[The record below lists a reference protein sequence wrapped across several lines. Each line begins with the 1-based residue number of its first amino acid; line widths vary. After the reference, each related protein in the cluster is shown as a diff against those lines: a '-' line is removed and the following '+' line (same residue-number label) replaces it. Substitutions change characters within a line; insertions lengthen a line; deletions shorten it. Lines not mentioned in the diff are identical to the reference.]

1 MASVREI
8 LKRLASTSDSES
20 GQAPRADA
28 APIDVPSLRQGAG
41 DASTIEAL
49 ASKVEELSEATSLSS
64 QHESSEAMCR
74 DPWHQMHNGTEYSFF
89 FLCGH
94 PRSGTHWMQALLNLH
109 PRINIQGEYHFEML
123 FTGFWQFESRDWH
136 LGAHE
141 PMRSIAKSG
150 IQRIVRECMLSTTHL
165 RPGATVLGDMTP
177 RELFVMLPGAPT
189 IHIVRDPRDVIVSW
203 TFHQLRIENELASRG
218 PWQVPMAAL
227 LEKFKEDPAY
237 FERNPDLL
245 LSVEPWV
252 RHVARNW
259 AERARRDAAA
269 KARITGGI
277 AKGTVHEVRY
287 EEIHADPETER
298 RKMYQFLG
306 LDPDEALPL
315 DANPAAVA
323 GFGGQGA
330 TSFYRSG
337 KSGDWR
343 TYFNDR
349 AKQWF
354 KEEAGERLIEVGYE
368 QDGGW

>member
-1 MASVREI
+1 MASVRGI
-8 LKRLASTSDSES
+8 LKRLTSASES
-20 GQAPRADA
+20 DPGQMPRADA
-28 APIDVPSLRQGAG
+28 PPCDVSQRVEVSDNPS
-41 DASTIEAL
+41 TVEAIAL
-49 ASKVEELSEATSLSS
+49 QVDELSEATAGMS
-64 QHESSEAMCR
+64 QVETADAHCR
-74 DPWHQMHNGTEYSFF
+74 DPWHQIHNGTEYSFF

-123 FTGFWQFESRDWH
+123 FSGLWQFESREWH

-141 PMRSIAKSG
+141 PMRSIAKAG
-150 IQRIVRECMLSTTHL
+150 IQRIVRECMLTTTEL
-165 RPGATVLGDMTP
+165 KPDATVLGDMTP
-177 RELFVMLPGAPT
+177 REVFVVLPGAPT

-203 TFHQLRIENELASRG
+203 TFHQLRIENELAARG
-218 PWQVPMAAL
+218 PWQQQMAAL
-227 LEKFKEDPAY
+227 LEEFKQDPAY
-237 FERNPDLL
+237 FEQKPDEL
-245 LSVEPWV
+245 LSVEAWV

-269 KARITGGI
+269 KARIASGI
-277 AKGTVHEVRY
+277 AKGTVLEVRY
-287 EEIHADPETER
+287 ETIHADPDTER

-315 DANPAAVA
+315 QANPAAIA